1 MPRVCFLNLCGESF
15 LWMGSNTTNEFCFKG
30 TVIQIKKLWIPDR
43 LSVNNKS

>member
-1 MPRVCFLNLCGESF
+1 MFLKPLWESF
-15 LWMGSNTTNEFCFKG
+15 LWMSSNTTNEFCFKG